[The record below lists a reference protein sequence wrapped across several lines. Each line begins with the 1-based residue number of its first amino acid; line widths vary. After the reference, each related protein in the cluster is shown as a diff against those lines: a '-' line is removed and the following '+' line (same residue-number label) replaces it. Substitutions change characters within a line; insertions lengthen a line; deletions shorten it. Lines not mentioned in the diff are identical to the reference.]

1 MKDIFRKS
9 VSRRSFLKFSLGA
22 TCGCFLSSLSFAKS
36 QEKPESTNKPDNYY
50 LLNRNEILK
59 EFQDTNEGALQW
71 LTPKHGEKT
80 ARAITS
86 DAKKHFEA
94 LLPLMPD
101 VGGVKNIMIQE
112 MPIVAWYVAYYRPMK
127 SHGITAEEEGRMIYD
142 LYNISLQQIPKANA
156 LAEGARKFTHGYV
169 EQVKKWAA
177 WTRKQ
182 EYPANW
188 VATFISGEG
197 KDFDYGYD
205 YSECALVK
213 YLKAHGA
220 SEAAPYVCLNDF
232 IRSRTY
238 GTGLRRT
245 KTLAQ
250 GDDICNFRY
259 TKGRPVIQDWSTE
272 IPLIRERTKAENL

>member
-1 MKDIFRKS
+1 MKNIFNQS
-9 VSRRSFLKFSLGA
+9 VSRRSFLKFSLVA
-22 TCGCFLSSLSFAKS
+22 TSSCFLHSLSFAKA
-36 QEKPESTNKPDNYY
+36 QETPEGTSKIDNYY
-50 LLNRNEILK
+50 LLNKNEILK

-71 LTPKHGEKT
+71 LTPKYGEKT

-86 DAKKHFEA
+86 DAKRHFET

-112 MPIVAWYVAYYRPMK
+112 IPIVAWYVAYYRPMK
-127 SHGITAEEEGRMIYD
+127 SHGIAAEELGRMIYE
-142 LYNISLQQIPKANA
+142 LYNISLQQISKANA
-156 LAEGARKFTHGYV
+156 LAKGAKKFTSGYV
-169 EQVKKWAA
+169 EHVKKWAA

-205 YSECALVK
+205 YCECALVK

-220 SEAAPYVCLNDF
+220 SEVAPYVCLNDF

-259 TKGRPVIQDWSTE
+259 KKGRQVIQDWATE
-272 IPLIRERTKAENL
+272 IPLIRERTKVGNL